1 MEIINVK
8 KEINGKTLK
17 LESGYLAKQA
27 NGAALVSLEETSV
40 LSTVVMSKEAKEGDF
55 FPLSVHYTEKSYA
68 AGKIPGSFHKREGK
82 PSDQEILTCRLIDR
96 PIRPLFEK
104 GFRNE
109 VQIVPTVLNFDGINY
124 PDVIGIIAASTSLL
138 ISDIPFLHPIG
149 AVRIGFINNEFVVNP
164 TIEEMKS
171 SKLELLIAGTQ
182 KAITMIEGDAH
193 ELKEEQIL
201 KAVEIAHKSI
211 IEIAKLQLEFQ
222 KKINKKKVEVKL
234 FKPTDDLLK
243 KVTES
248 YKTSLENALN
258 EKDKLKREESVK
270 SIYDQAKEAF
280 TKTEE
285 TEMIPIVFSVLHDLE
300 KEIIRKW
307 ILEDDR
313 RIDNRKLD
321 EIRGLDCKINV
332 LKNVHGSAVFT
343 RGQTQALVVVTLGAS
358 KDQLKLDTLEGIK
371 MKDFYLHYNFPP
383 SSVGEVGRVGA
394 PGRREIGHGF
404 LAEKSIKNLVKKG
417 DDFPYTIRI
426 VSEILESNGSS
437 SMASVCGTS
446 LALMA
451 AGVPI
456 KKTVAGIALGLVM
469 QDKKYKILTD
479 IQGIEDGLGD
489 MDFKIAGT
497 KDGITGFQLD
507 IKIEGITIEI
517 MKKALEQAKKARLE
531 IIKTMEKTISKP
543 ADDLSFLAPQYKRIN
558 VPSDRVKNL
567 IGPGGKNIKSIIEET
582 GSDIEIND
590 DASVN
595 IFSPSQEIME
605 QTIQLIE
612 SQTGS
617 PQVGTTY
624 NGTVK
629 KITNYGAFI
638 EVIPGTDGL
647 CHISEIAQ
655 ERIDNVESYLSEG
668 EQVRVKVIG
677 IDEKGRISLSKK
689 DAE

>member
-1 MEIINVK
+1 MKTISVK
-8 KEINGKTLK
+8 KEINGKTLQ

-27 NGAALVSLEETSV
+27 NGAALVYLEETSV
-40 LSTVVMSKEAKEGDF
+40 LSTAVMSKESKEGDF
-55 FPLSVHYTEKSYA
+55 FPLSVHYTEKNYA

-124 PDVIGIIAASTSLL
+124 PDIIGIIAASTSLL
-138 ISDIPFLHPIG
+138 ISDIPFTHPVG
-149 AVRIGFINNEFVVNP
+149 AVRIGFINNEFIVNP
-164 TIEEMKS
+164 TIEEMES

-193 ELKEEQIL
+193 ELTEEQIL
-201 KAVEIAHKSI
+201 KAVEIAHKPI
-211 IEIAKLQLEFQ
+211 IEIAKLQLELQ
-222 KKINKKKVEVKL
+222 KKINKKKVEIKL
-234 FKPTDDLLK
+234 FKPTDDLVK
-243 KVTES
+243 KVTQS
-248 YKTSLENALN
+248 YKASLENALD
-258 EKDKLKREESVK
+258 EKDKFKREESVK
-270 SIYDQAKEAF
+270 AIYDQTKEAF

-285 TEMIPIVFSVLHDLE
+285 TKIIPMVFSILHDLE
-300 KEIIRKW
+300 KEIVRKW

-313 RIDNRKLD
+313 RIDSRKLD
-321 EIRGLDCKINV
+321 EIRDLDCKINV

-343 RGQTQALVVVTLGAS
+343 RGQTQALVAVTLGSS

-371 MKDFYLHYNFPP
+371 MKNFYLHYNFPP
-383 SSVGEVGRVGA
+383 FSVGEVGRVGA

-404 LAEKSIKNLVKKG
+404 LAEKSIANLVEKG

-451 AGVPI
+451 AGIPI
-456 KKTVAGIALGLVM
+456 KKTVAGIALGLVVK
-469 QDKKYKILTD
+469 DKKYKILTD

-489 MDFKIAGT
+489 MDFKVAGT

-507 IKIEGITIEI
+507 TKIEGITIEI
-517 MKKALEQAKKARLE
+517 MKKAFEQAKKARLE
-531 IIKTMEKTISKP
+531 VIKTMEATISKP
-543 ADDLSFLAPQYKRIN
+543 ANNLSYLAPQYKRIN
-558 VPSDRVKNL
+558 IPSDRVKNL

-582 GSDIEIND
+582 GSDIEVND

-595 IFSPSQEIME
+595 IFSSSQEIME

-617 PQVGTTY
+617 PQIGTTY

-668 EQVRVKVIG
+668 ERVKVKVIG